1 MERQSGKEKLA
12 IQIGI
17 GLIAGTFSIIP
28 VASGAPVLDKVV
40 SGGATVN
47 AGTTTTVTS
56 TTQNN
61 VIDWQDFSVA
71 QGEKVQFDGG
81 AKTNNYLNLVT
92 GPSASQINGAIEGGA
107 NVYLVNPHGVIF
119 GKTASVDVGN
129 FYASTRDIGKVDP
142 TADLTNPGA
151 VLASSGTSSAAG
163 DIVNLGKIQADAVIA
178 EGKNITFLNTA
189 NVTNLSGAVNR
200 NVMLTSNQGTIRVGE
215 QAAAAVKSRDQYQ
228 MAGGTVENY
237 SLITN
242 QAELQGMSSK
252 GKYYLG
258 NDIICSGTYTPVGT
272 VADSFQGVFDG
283 QYFTVAN
290 INVSGQDYG
299 GLFGYVSGAAIQNV
313 GVVNASVSANFAG
326 GVVGYAKG
334 SKLTNVYNAG
344 GTITGAKFQ
353 GGGIVGGADNTTI
366 DSAYNTGSVLNRGG
380 GIAGEV
386 FSNVKIQN
394 AYNTASLNSGIFA
407 KCPYGMDSVSIA
419 DVYTVGKATI
429 DTSISLPMA
438 IEWVSFTDDTY
449 KKSSRYSG
457 WDISNVG
464 GANTVWRIY
473 EGQSLPLLRAFLTA
487 NGTVTANFDYKQGTK
502 TGSNNGAD
510 VKSVYNAQYLT
521 LDKDSVAYGASIDT
535 SRVYTDLS
543 GGIRNVNDGT
553 KALLW
558 SGQNGYD
565 LVGTNAT
572 ITARPVTVA
581 TDLKTVSS
589 LTKEYDGTTDAT
601 AAIKNLYYG
610 TENSDKGIL
619 EADSSD
625 TRIGFTGSATYESRN
640 VGTNNKVT
648 VAGTVTIEGNA
659 NGNYA
664 LYNSD
669 GTAANAGSIALNGTV
684 ANSSITQKAL
694 VVSFAAGKGT
704 GIDKTYDG
712 TTAVLAAD
720 APSDSTFALAGGI
733 ESHSST
739 DASGNPTTT
748 QDVVSFEHDKAANYT
763 SKDAGDYTNKVGYG
777 GLKLTGADANNYILK
792 DAAGNVLY
800 GVMTNGVGS
809 DVNTATGGTLYG
821 SGKIDPKA
829 LAATGFSWYTNI
841 KDATTKQTATRE
853 YDATSNYAAP
863 VTHEVRSDNMAND
876 DLAFTVTA
884 ADFIT
889 AADGKSKTTTKNVMD
904 AGGVLYQISVSG
916 ADAKNYSID
925 GKALLSGGTAEV
937 FGAGS
942 ITPRT
947 INLAVA
953 GGQAVKTYDGDAAVK
968 VNGDKEFSLATGYV
982 TYADA
987 KDTAHQLIVGD
998 DNKIV
1003 ITGQYLSTNG
1013 EDAQDVNASGTSVLA
1028 KQVDYT
1034 AKVVDKENAASAN
1047 YTLVMGPKSG
1057 TTLTGISGTG
1067 IINQKVLTGITFGDV
1082 SKTYDTKTGVLGDQP
1097 TDKAAITGLTGLVSG
1112 DSAAEVISTANIVG
1126 NYGTRSGSTF
1136 TASADVL
1143 RDASNNAT
1151 SKDVQYTGISHS
1163 LTGAKAHNYTL
1174 GTLSDT
1180 QYGKGTINPLTI
1192 NSSDQLTL
1200 DRTALPIT
1208 KVYDGKSDVAHGAV
1222 TANGYIDKLYATV
1235 GATKV
1240 YFDYT
1245 VNTAVYATKNSQT
1258 SRPQNVTYKLDVTKG
1273 NGNFEIANTALTN
1286 GLLQK
1291 TFTKAGVITPKD
1303 LTVTTIVN
1311 NNVTKTY
1318 DATKDVVDA
1327 AGKQMTGNSLVTV
1340 DGLISGDGA
1349 TNATTAEYD
1358 SPNAGSRTVDYA
1370 LKVSGGE
1377 DDSNYRFVNNL
1388 GIAST
1393 TASGNGTINKREL
1406 TVTVNK
1412 PQTKVYDG
1420 NVNLVSPLTADDFT
1434 LNDGTTGNSVL
1445 SKDKTVLDVT
1455 KVSGQ
1460 YGTGNTADSFQATP
1474 NVSEVK
1480 NVGYTGIQNALGAAA
1495 QDNYQISDKAYG
1507 SGSITPA
1514 SIGANAFHFTIDGV
1528 ARDYDATTHV
1538 GTSAGGFVTGHYVTL
1553 APGKNADFGY
1563 FINSAEYTTNGTAA
1577 AVKDAGID
1585 KKVVYTI
1592 TIDPVSFANYK
1603 LDSSVT
1609 PQMQFESDTGVIN
1622 KKAVYASVV
1631 SDNLTKTYDG
1641 SEELRNG
1648 NPTWSGD
1655 TSTGTKLAG
1664 DAIIKLDG
1672 LVDGDNATNASTG
1685 SYVGAGVGNG
1695 NKSINYAVA
1704 IDSTHAGNYVI
1715 YDAKDKTAAT
1725 KTPLST
1731 LTTAKNTINPY
1742 GLAVSFG
1749 PVNRDYDGTTAI
1761 NSTLVKPTL
1770 AGGLKGDV
1778 VGLAAGYT
1786 ANYIDPNVKTVNA
1799 SSENAVIYKGL
1810 KLDSTNGA
1818 DLANYTLVNSSG
1830 MALTAT
1836 SGMPG
1841 TQTMTG
1847 AGTMNKFKLT
1857 GDNVTFT
1864 FNPISKEYD
1873 ATNVVKYNGETTS
1886 EALRNYLNDHYVTL
1900 AGGAKQDIVVD
1911 MDSAIYGD
1919 DNDLNDVNHGTGKT
1933 VTFKMSLNGDNYDF
1947 SDLQAHGVVNPEGK
1961 FKAQTTNG
1969 NITTRKVYASLMDNP
1984 ADTTIVKT
1992 YDGTNNVLQDTT
2004 GKVIFREGDLLTSL
2018 DHVKLDTEQIK
2029 AHYDDVHGNAG
2040 ADKDVYYDVKLNGD
2054 TAGNYEIHDLKNK
2067 NTANDTQIS
2076 TLTGKGTINKK
2087 ELTVSFDRQEKE
2099 YDGNA
2104 DIKVISPI
2112 NLSGLVSG
2120 ENLTLDTGKIKGQYG
2135 TLDPSTNV
2143 FTADQNVSRDATG
2156 NVTDKGV
2163 RYTGIGAA
2171 LGDALPTGGA
2181 LASNYTI
2188 ADTLYF
2194 NEAAAKGRIK
2204 PLAITQQAVA
2214 DWTSIAKEYDATKAV
2229 PKDQQTKALK
2239 LSVMAPVDHSS
2250 ISLDYTVDQDEAK
2263 THFDDKN
2270 VGAGH
2275 TLTFTISAVNQNLG
2289 NYQLSDGAA
2298 AYVRNTT
2305 WTSKADNRITP
2316 RHINASLTNSTD
2328 VTKIYDGTK
2337 AAAAANLVVAADD
2350 ASMLKDDGVQTII
2363 TAVYDDKN
2371 ATIDPG
2377 AAHTNRRKVTYTLG
2391 LRDDNPN
2398 PNYVIDQSTYTASG
2412 DISRREVYVDFT
2424 KGSNTGMDKV
2434 YDGFSSVADSYR
2446 DRIGL
2451 VAADSTSGVVD
2462 DHIELLADSISAAYE
2477 SPHVKRDFSTGKVT
2491 TQEVSFTNFNLA
2503 DTNLVDGNDAGN
2515 YVVKTLAGTSTLKG
2529 KGTITPQT
2537 INVSVK
2543 DGPVKEYDGETA
2555 VTGDA
2560 YTTAANINVDYTNLV
2575 AGDTINVGLGA
2586 APRYNDANAGQQ
2598 VGYTYDL
2605 NWDNGDYE
2613 LAVDSKAAGQQT
2625 LSAGVEKKELTA
2637 AITGRNGIITPR
2649 VLTVDTVRTADK
2661 VYDGSSG
2668 VENAAANIVL
2678 SNRIISGDTI
2688 GLTVAANYND
2698 VNASGSEDSDTPLLH
2713 TVDYTLTLANGNYQ
2727 LSKDTAQGQGTI
2739 RRKGLEV
2746 VAEPVAVDTGVA
2758 MPSFQGR
2765 VKGLVAADSLLANGV
2780 TFGPDAKTTTDVP
2793 GSYAVYGWYSGRTSG
2808 NLGRNY
2814 TFSQAPANETAL
2826 TVRLTR
2832 PDRGYFDTINPKAQF
2847 TPDGTAYRQSSED
2860 QISGFNGQ
2868 PDAALEYRDGNGG
2881 VMGAKDGL
2889 FSTDHAISSLS
2900 DRPARLGQIGVSAG
2914 NVVNLSSA
2922 SVANAASIEV
2932 DSSGTV
2938 VNLEIVPVT
2947 AHSSDREASAAIE
2960 SAM

>member
-151 VLASSGTSSAAG
+151 VLAASGTSSAVG
-163 DIVNLGKIQADAVIA
+163 DIVNLGKIQADTVIA

-189 NVTNLSGAVNR
+189 NVTNLSGGVNTQ
-200 NVMLTSNQGTIRVGE
+200 VALTSNQGTIRVGE
-215 QAAAAVKSRDQYQ
+215 QSAAAVKSRDQYQ

-242 QAELQGMSSK
+242 QSELQGMSSK

-272 VADSFQGVFDG
+272 EAAPFNGVFDG

-299 GLFGYVSGAAIQNV
+299 GLFGYVSDATIQNV
-313 GVVNASVSANFAG
+313 GVVNASVSAGFAG
-326 GVVGYAKG
+326 GIAGYAVN
-334 SKLTNVYNAG
+334 SAFTNVYNEAG
-344 GTITGAKFQ
+344 NIMPDASYQ
-353 GGGIVGGADNTTI
+353 GGGIVGGAATTTI
-366 DSAYNTGSVLNRGG
+366 NSVYNTGSVSNGG
-380 GIAGEV
+380 AGIIGILDGGV
-386 FSNVKIQN
+386 TIQN
-394 AYNTASLNSGIFA
+394 AYNTASLAGGIA
-407 KCPYGMDSVSIA
+407 AINNTGTSTIKN
-419 DVYTVGKATI
+419 VYTVGSFGV
-429 DTSISLPMA
+429 DTA
-438 IEWVSFTDDTY
+438 IKGLASFSMITSSADFRRVS
-449 KKSSRYSG
+449 KYSG

-464 GANTVWRIY
+464 GENTVWRIY

-487 NGTVTANFDYKQGTK
+487 NGTVTTNYAYAQGPNS
-502 TGSNNGAD
+502 GSNGG
-510 VKSVYNAQYLT
+510 K
-521 LDKDSVAYGASIDT
+521 
-535 SRVYTDLS
+535 DLS
-543 GGIRNVNDGT
+543 LAYNNNGVNFSSVSYTAVDGSPITKVADGVIRNVAYDTTHNQVT
-553 KALLW
+553 TTAAFYT
-558 SGQNGYD
+558 GQNGYD
-565 LVGTNAT
+565 LVGNNVT
-572 ITARPVTVA
+572 IGQREVTISD
-581 TDLKTVSS
+581 DLTGKTI
-589 LTKEYDGTTDAT
+589 TKEYDGTTNASKAVSSLFYGDA
-601 AAIKNLYYG
+601 
-610 TENSDKGIL
+610 
-619 EADSSD
+619 
-625 TRIGFTGSATYESRN
+625 GSATGILQDDSTVSVDSSKITATYDTAN
-640 VGTNNKVT
+640 VG
-648 VAGTVTIEGNA
+648 AGKIVTI
-659 NGNYA
+659 
-664 LYNSD
+664 
-669 GTAANAGSIALNGTV
+669 TGSISLNNAAGYYNYKLGKSSAAFDHKTITG
-684 ANSSITQKAL
+684 NSITQKSL

-712 TTAVLAAD
+712 TAAVLGVN

-748 QDVVSFEHDKAANYT
+748 LDMVSLEHDKAANYT

-800 GVMTNGVGS
+800 GVKTNGVGS

-829 LAATGFSWYTNI
+829 LDATGFSWYTNI
-841 KDATTKQTATRE
+841 NDATTKQMATRE

-876 DLAFTVTA
+876 DLTFTVTA

-904 AGGVLYQISVSG
+904 AGGGVLYQISVSG

-937 FGAGS
+937 FGTGS

-947 INLAVA
+947 INLVVG

-998 DNKIV
+998 GNKIV

-1013 EDAQDVNASGTSVLA
+1013 EAAQDVNASGTSVLA

-1151 SKDVQYTGISHS
+1151 CKDVQYTGISHS

-1245 VNTAVYATKNSQT
+1245 VNTADYATKNSQK
-1258 SRPQNVTYKLDVTKG
+1258 SKSQDVTYNLDVTKG
-1273 NGNFEIANTALTN
+1273 NGNFEIADTALTN

-1291 TFTKAGVITPKD
+1291 TFAKAGVITPKD
-1303 LTVTTIVN
+1303 LTTTIVHD
-1311 NNVTKTY
+1311 NVTKTY

-1349 TNATTAEYD
+1349 VNATTAEYD

-1388 GIAST
+1388 GTAST
-1393 TASGNGTINKREL
+1393 AASGTGTINKRDL
-1406 TVTVNK
+1406 TVTVNT

-1420 NVNLVSPLTADDFT
+1420 NVDLVSPLTADDFT

-1445 SKDKTVLDVT
+1445 STDKTVLDAT

-1460 YGTGNTADSFQATP
+1460 YGTGNTDNSFQVTP

-1480 NVGYTGIQNALGAAA
+1480 NVRYKGIQNALGTAALN
-1495 QDNYQISDKAYG
+1495 NYTISDTAYG
-1507 SGSITPA
+1507 SGTITPA
-1514 SIGANAFHFTIDGV
+1514 SIGAKAFHFTIDGV

-1553 APGKNADFGY
+1553 APGKNVDFGY
-1563 FINSAEYTTNGTAA
+1563 SIDSAEYTSNGTAH
-1577 AVKDAGID
+1577 AVKDVGTG
-1585 KKVVYTI
+1585 KTVVYTI
-1592 TIDPVSFANYK
+1592 KIDPVSFANYEV
-1603 LDSSVT
+1603 DSSVT
-1609 PQMQFESDTGVIN
+1609 SQMQFHSDTGVIN

-1655 TSTGTKLAG
+1655 TSKVTKLTG

-1672 LVDGDNATNASTG
+1672 LVDGDNATNVSTG

-1695 NKSINYAVA
+1695 NKSISYTVA
-1704 IDSTHAGNYVI
+1704 IDNAHAGNYVI
-1715 YDAKDKTAAT
+1715 KDAKDKTELT
-1725 KTPLST
+1725 T
-1731 LTTAKNTINPY
+1731 LTTNTNTINPY

-1761 NSTLVKPTL
+1761 DSTLVKPTL
-1770 AGGLKGDV
+1770 AGGLMGDV

-1799 SSENAVIYKGL
+1799 SSANAVIYKGL

-1830 MALTAT
+1830 TALTAT

-1919 DNDLNDVNHGTGKT
+1919 VNHGIGKT

-1969 NITTRKVYASLMDNP
+1969 NITTRKVYASLTDNP
-1984 ADTTIVKT
+1984 ADPTIVKT
-1992 YDGTNNVLQDTT
+1992 YDGTDEVLQDTT
-2004 GKVIFREGDLLTSL
+2004 GKVIFRDGDLLTS
-2018 DHVKLDTEQIK
+2018 K
-2029 AHYDDVHGNAG
+2029 DDVTLDINARYVDANAG
-2040 ADKDVYYDVKLNGD
+2040 TKKDVYYNLELKGAA
-2054 TAGNYEIHDLKNK
+2054 AGNYEIHDLTKIGDK
-2067 NTANDTQIS
+2067 SNDDVIS
-2076 TLTGKGTINKK
+2076 RLITKQTGTINKK
-2087 ELTVSFDRQEKE
+2087 ELTASFDRQEKD
-2099 YDGNA
+2099 YDGNS
-2104 DIKVISPI
+2104 KVNTISPI
-2112 NLSGLVSG
+2112 LSGLVKRDDG
-2120 ENLTLDTGKIKGQYG
+2120 LTLDNTKITGEYG
-2135 TLDPSTNV
+2135 TWDASTHQFKEDSNV
-2143 FTADQNVSRDATG
+2143 NRDAAG

-2163 RYTGIGAA
+2163 YYTGLA
-2171 LGDALPTGGA
+2171 DALAAGGTIA
-2181 LASNYTI
+2181 QNYTI
-2188 ADTLYF
+2188 ANTVYF
-2194 NEAAAKGRIK
+2194 GEAAGKGRIK
-2204 PLAITQQAVA
+2204 PLAITQAA
-2214 DWTSIAKEYDATKAV
+2214 LANWTQVTKEYDATKEV
-2229 PKDQQTKALK
+2229 PTDKQKNALA
-2239 LSVMAPVDHSS
+2239 LSVTGTLDNAP
-2250 ISLDYTVDQDEAK
+2250 IILDYTVNTAIYDNQ
-2263 THFDDKN
+2263 N
-2270 VGAGH
+2270 AGKDH
-2275 TLTFTISAVNQNLG
+2275 TLSYTISDVNKNLG
-2289 NYQLSDGAA
+2289 NYQLSDDAA
-2298 AYVRNTT
+2298 AIICDTT
-2305 WTSKADNRITP
+2305 WTSAADNIITP
-2316 RHINASLTNSTD
+2316 RTINASLLKDKD
-2328 VTKIYDGTK
+2328 VTKVYDGNTS
-2337 AAAAANLVVAADD
+2337 ADAGNLVIAKDD
-2350 ASMLKDDGVQTII
+2350 AAVLAKDHLNPVI
-2363 TAVYDDKN
+2363 TAEYAVDAN

-2377 AAHTNRRKVTYTLG
+2377 AAHSNAKNVTYTLG
-2391 LRDDNPN
+2391 LDVPN
-2398 PNYVIDQSTYTASG
+2398 SNYSISTTTYTATG
-2412 DISRREVYVDFT
+2412 DIERRTLDV
-2424 KGSNTGMDKV
+2424 
-2434 YDGFSSVADSYR
+2434 VADPVMVNVGAAMPSSFSGWV
-2446 DRIGL
+2446 DGL
-2451 VAADSTSGVVD
+2451 IAADSG
-2462 DHIELLADSISAAYE
+2462 LAS
-2477 SPHVKRDFSTGKVT
+2477 
-2491 TQEVSFTNFNLA
+2491 
-2503 DTNLVDGNDAGN
+2503 
-2515 YVVKTLAGTSTLKG
+2515 
-2529 KGTITPQT
+2529 
-2537 INVSVK
+2537 
-2543 DGPVKEYDGETA
+2543 
-2555 VTGDA
+2555 
-2560 YTTAANINVDYTNLV
+2560 
-2575 AGDTINVGLGA
+2575 
-2586 APRYNDANAGQQ
+2586 
-2598 VGYTYDL
+2598 
-2605 NWDNGDYE
+2605 
-2613 LAVDSKAAGQQT
+2613 
-2625 LSAGVEKKELTA
+2625 
-2637 AITGRNGIITPR
+2637 
-2649 VLTVDTVRTADK
+2649 
-2661 VYDGSSG
+2661 
-2668 VENAAANIVL
+2668 
-2678 SNRIISGDTI
+2678 
-2688 GLTVAANYND
+2688 
-2698 VNASGSEDSDTPLLH
+2698 
-2713 TVDYTLTLANGNYQ
+2713 
-2727 LSKDTAQGQGTI
+2727 
-2739 RRKGLEV
+2739 
-2746 VAEPVAVDTGVA
+2746 
-2758 MPSFQGR
+2758 
-2765 VKGLVAADSLLANGV
+2765 GV
-2780 TFGPDAKTTTDVP
+2780 TFKADNKATTAMP
-2793 GSYAVYGWYSGRTSG
+2793 GSYGVYGWYSNLQSG
-2808 NLGRNY
+2808 QLGTNY
-2814 TFSQAPANETAL
+2814 VFRQNAGNARAF
-2826 TVRLTR
+2826 TVRPNNPGMEYNNTV
-2832 PDRGYFDTINPKAQF
+2832 NPKGQF
-2847 TPDGTAYRQSSED
+2847 TPDKTSYQQASKD
-2860 QISGFNGQ
+2860 QGSGFNGK
-2868 PDAALEYRDGNGG
+2868 PEAALEYRDRNGS
-2881 VMGAKDGL
+2881 VMGTTAVSAG
-2889 FSTDHAISSLS
+2889 SLS
-2900 DRPARLGQIGVSAG
+2900 ITGRQATDVTRLGQIGVSEG

-2922 SVANAASIEV
+2922 RVANTATVEV
-2932 DSSGTV
+2932 DSNGAV
-2938 VNLEIVPVT
+2938 VNLEIVPIT
-2947 AHSSDREASAAIE
+2947 ARASDRQASATIE
-2960 SAM
+2960 NAM